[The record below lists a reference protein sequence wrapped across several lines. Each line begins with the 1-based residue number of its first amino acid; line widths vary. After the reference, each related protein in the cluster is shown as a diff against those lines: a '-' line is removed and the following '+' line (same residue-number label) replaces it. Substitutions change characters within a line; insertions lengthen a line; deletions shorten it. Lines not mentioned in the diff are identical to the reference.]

1 MTKRPSPLEVHIYR
15 ALPTLTIAY
24 TFCSW
29 TAIRQN
35 RHLNSPTPLN
45 AAPRRAPGIVT
56 ANSTHRSAR
65 AFTCISAYC
74 RLRFVFSFPFLPRP
88 AEVRSQSSPA
98 CLAACERWFPTHRLL
113 YVCRQNARLA
123 IGLRARSIIQ
133 QRRRR
138 RRRIKRKRTRAD
150 SREERHPLFD
160 SRLLD
165 ASAAALGPRRDI
177 SLPADL
183 ARLVNGI
190 TEEGLDFFRV
200 LVSSLRASQKPQ
212 SDPKQYPNRRR

>member
-1 MTKRPSPLEVHIYR
+1 MTKPPSPLEVHIYR

-35 RHLNSPTPLN
+35 RHLNSPTVERCTE
-45 AAPRRAPGIVT
+45 AARTRNIHCELYVSLCSSFYLHQCLLQAHI
-56 ANSTHRSAR
+56 
-65 AFTCISAYC
+65 
-74 RLRFVFSFPFLPRP
+74 RFSLPFFSQP
-88 AEVRSQSSPA
+88 AEVRYQSSPA
-98 CLAACERWFPTHRLL
+98 CLAACERWLPTHRLL
-113 YVCRQNARLA
+113 YVWRHNARLA
-123 IGLRARSIIQ
+123 IGLRARSITQ

-138 RRRIKRKRTRAD
+138 RRINRKKVRAD

-160 SRLLD
+160 SRLLE
-165 ASAAALGPRRDI
+165 ASAVALSPRRDH

-190 TEEGLDFFRV
+190 TEEGLGFFRD
-200 LVSSLRASQKPQ
+200 LDSSLRASQRPQ